1 MPIMDIMK
9 ESDREMADIQD
20 TDELDEENA
29 RAVFKMQETLSEG
42 MIIMA
47 MKMNNDIK
55 KVLSSEQLD
64 LLKYPMEG
72 SPERLFPP
80 SGK

>member
-1 MPIMDIMK
+1 MPIMDTMK

-20 TDELDEENA
+20 TDDLDEENA
-29 RAVFKMQETLSEG
+29 RAVFKMQETLSEE

>member
-1 MPIMDIMK
+1 MPIMDTMK

-29 RAVFKMQETLSEG
+29 RAVFKMQETLSEE
-42 MIIMA
+42 MMIMA

>member
-1 MPIMDIMK
+1 MPIMDTMK

>member
-1 MPIMDIMK
+1 MPIMDTMK

-29 RAVFKMQETLSEG
+29 RAVFKMQETLSEE

-64 LLKYPMEG
+64 LLKYPMV
-72 SPERLFPP
+72 S
-80 SGK
+80 